1 MKHPC
6 PECGREN
13 TSTLRT
19 LACIA
24 CGRIYTVHGTVN
36 VNGRNRLVMD
46 VLRDGP
52 GGSIVGYKLTGY
64 TSVYRVGNE
73 WKLDAPNQFVRVVKV
88 EA

>member
-1 MKHPC
+1 
-6 PECGREN
+6 
-13 TSTLRT
+13 
-19 LACIA
+19 
-24 CGRIYTVHGTVN
+24 
-36 VNGRNRLVMD
+36 MD